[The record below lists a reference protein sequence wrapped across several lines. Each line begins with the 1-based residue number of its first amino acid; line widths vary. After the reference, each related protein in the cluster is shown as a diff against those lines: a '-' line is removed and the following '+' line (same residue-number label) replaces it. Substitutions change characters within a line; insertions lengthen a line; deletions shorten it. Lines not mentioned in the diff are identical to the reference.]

1 MTTKEPEQEPELE
14 QEQENESQNSDHNI
28 ENLISEEAPK
38 KKKDNNESSDNIGN
52 NDDNDNYD
60 YNDNNNVSI
69 IVETSPKKK
78 RRMDDDNDNSIKLSP
93 EKNTKKST
101 KRMKEEIKIKGIR
114 RSKKSTIEGKEI
126 ILSNN
131 DFIKYKEKDNEKKAI
146 NNNKESYYRIE
157 KLPKEDKGKKGG
169 KNLFLND
176 SLKGSKK
183 NKNNEYLETENT
195 TTDTSLE
202 KEKNVTEFLQR
213 AQTIKYKGY
222 N

>member
-1 MTTKEPEQEPELE
+1 MEE
-14 QEQENESQNSDHNI
+14 EQENESQNSDHNI
-28 ENLISEEAPK
+28 ENLMSEGAPEK
-38 KKKDNNESSDNIGN
+38 KENKDSNESNDNIDN
-52 NDDNDNYD
+52 NDDNDSYDNND
-60 YNDNNNVSI
+60 YNDNNNVSL

-157 KLPKEDKGKKGG
+157 KLLKEDKGKKGG

-213 AQTIKYKGY
+213 AQKIKYKGY

>member
-1 MTTKEPEQEPELE
+1 
-14 QEQENESQNSDHNI
+14 
-28 ENLISEEAPK
+28 
-38 KKKDNNESSDNIGN
+38 
-52 NDDNDNYD
+52 
-60 YNDNNNVSI
+60 
-69 IVETSPKKK
+69 
-78 RRMDDDNDNSIKLSP
+78 MDDDNDNSIKLSP
-93 EKNTKKST
+93 EKNTKQST

-157 KLPKEDKGKKGG
+157 KLPKEDKGEKGK

-176 SLKGSKK
+176 SLKGSSFQATRKK
-183 NKNNEYLETENT
+183 LGKIFFTKRKMNKNNEYLETENT

-202 KEKNVTEFLQR
+202 KEKKVTEFLQR
-213 AQTIKYKGY
+213 AQKIKYKGY

>member
-1 MTTKEPEQEPELE
+1 
-14 QEQENESQNSDHNI
+14 
-28 ENLISEEAPK
+28 
-38 KKKDNNESSDNIGN
+38 
-52 NDDNDNYD
+52 
-60 YNDNNNVSI
+60 
-69 IVETSPKKK
+69 
-78 RRMDDDNDNSIKLSP
+78 MDDDNDHSIKLSP

-131 DFIKYKEKDNEKKAI
+131 DLIKYKEKDNEKKAI

-157 KLPKEDKGKKGG
+157 KLPKEDKGKIGG
-169 KNLFLND
+169 KNLILND

-195 TTDTSLE
+195 TTDATLE
-202 KEKNVTEFLQR
+202 KEINVTEFLQR